1 MTEKATGRR
10 GLGILEG
17 AAIVLALAVALL
29 AVTQTRPGSRE
40 CTVAA
45 ASANR
50 DAAPANPDRDAE
62 ATDMLLHD

>member
-17 AAIVLALAVALL
+17 AAIVLALAVASL
-29 AVTQTRPGSRE
+29 AMAQTRPGSRE

-45 ASANR
+45 ASASR
-50 DAAPANPDRDAE
+50 DAAPANRDAE